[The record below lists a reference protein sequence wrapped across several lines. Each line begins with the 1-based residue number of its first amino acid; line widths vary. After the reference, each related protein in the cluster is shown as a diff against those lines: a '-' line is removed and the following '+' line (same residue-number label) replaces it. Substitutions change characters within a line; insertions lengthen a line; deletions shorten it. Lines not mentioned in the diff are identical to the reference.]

1 LPSLISQEKMT
12 KRLIHLAILFYLF
25 CPLPLFS
32 QNPVTANFTVPDTL
46 CANMP
51 LAITNT
57 SVGATSYNWTFCVS
71 DINAVPVATNLGNV
85 GGNLTGAIVRTGTVM
100 LVR

>member
-1 LPSLISQEKMT
+1 
-12 KRLIHLAILFYLF
+12 
-25 CPLPLFS
+25 
-32 QNPVTANFTVPDTL
+32 
-46 CANMP
+46 MP